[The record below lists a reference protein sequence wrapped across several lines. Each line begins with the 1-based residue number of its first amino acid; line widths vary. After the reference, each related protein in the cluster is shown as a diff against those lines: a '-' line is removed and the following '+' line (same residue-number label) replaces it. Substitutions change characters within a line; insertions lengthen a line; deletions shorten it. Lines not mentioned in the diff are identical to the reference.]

1 LDRGSVIPVKVL
13 GILAMIDEGK
23 LILFLCPISPLNVIR
38 CYWSIYQEFQSTNVA
53 KKLRG

>member
-1 LDRGSVIPVKVL
+1 MDRGSVIPVKVL